1 MFTFFK
7 KQKSYFEED
16 EIDKKYKEKRLKKN

>member
-1 MFTFFK
+1 MFSFFK